1 VTRVVLNCS
10 PTTQYH
16 LVLYMHN
23 QTLIHLLHA
32 STSPVAAAAS
42 YLSTPTVEHA
52 SAATPGPVRLEAPP
66 PPRQSPLILVDV
78 LRRPSAQPTPFF
90 FPVLTCPPRLHS
102 YSRCGPLPCRSAAS
116 TRQFVVGFV
125 SAYCTCWCAVCCC
138 SSKPIHEHRF
148 FYVILLDS
156 A

>member
-16 LVLYMHN
+16 VVLYMHN

-66 PPRQSPLILVDV
+66 PRRSPLILVDV
-78 LRRPSAQPTPFF
+78 LR
-90 FPVLTCPPRLHS
+90 
-102 YSRCGPLPCRSAAS
+102 
-116 TRQFVVGFV
+116 
-125 SAYCTCWCAVCCC
+125 
-138 SSKPIHEHRF
+138 
-148 FYVILLDS
+148 
-156 A
+156 